1 MRRLAA
7 DVGVEAM
14 SLYYHLPG
22 KEALLDGV
30 VETVV
35 AEMHD
40 AVGRL
45 DTTKPDGDWRTRLR
59 QRFLAA
65 REVML
70 RHSWAPG
77 LLGSRRTIPAG
88 VVAYYDGIVGTLVG
102 AGFSYHLA
110 HRALHALG
118 RHSRGERGCGAGSTP
133 ARAAGGGG
141 LRRALAGPSPV
152 RASAGPGPACRRPG
166 PGAAAGPP
174 GRCVVGGHRRLDRA
188 CAGSRRRGPAAARAS
203 PAASDARRAFPRR
216 RSSLRP
222 SRRSA
227 RRSSGRYQGTG
238 CSELERR
245 LRASADHPHRRAG
258 RSRHRGAGHGRRSG
272 AGNQA
277 AGEPCA
283 CLGLS
288 AGPGARALGRAASAQ
303 ARAAGQ

>member
-1 MRRLAA
+1 MAAKAFREPLSRERVLAAAVVLADAEGIKALTMRRLAA

-35 AEMHD
+35 AEIHD

-133 ARAAGGGG
+133 ARAAGGWWTTPS
-141 LRRALAGPSPV
+141 AGRSQPCTSFCRTRSCMPPARSGCCCWPARPV
-152 RASAGPGPACRRPG
+152 R
-166 PGAAAGPP
+166 
-174 GRCVVGGHRRLDRA
+174 GG
-188 CAGSRRRGPAAARAS
+188 RAS
-203 PAASDARRAFPRR
+203 PPG
-216 RSSLRP
+216 SSVCWISTPWP
-222 SRRSA
+222 SRCPR
-227 RRSSGRYQGTG
+227 
-238 CSELERR
+238 
-245 LRASADHPHRRAG
+245 
-258 RSRHRGAGHGRRSG
+258 
-272 AGNQA
+272 
-277 AGEPCA
+277 
-283 CLGLS
+283 
-288 AGPGARALGRAASAQ
+288 
-303 ARAAGQ
+303 